1 MHPVNY
7 IEKGE
12 KLHFA
17 IRAAGHVLEQ
27 VNGQWLADDA
37 TAVQSI
43 IDGYDP
49 LPEAKAS
56 KWEAIKAERDRRK
69 EAGYMVAGHRYH
81 SDPSSRIQQIGL
93 VIMGAGIPA
102 GLQWKTMDNGLV
114 PMTQA
119 LAQQIF
125 ATTANNDATLHA
137 VAEMKKAALYALTGL
152 ASVESFDVLG
162 GWPVV

>member
-1 MHPVNY
+1 MSPITY
-7 IEKGE
+7 TEKGFG
-12 KLHFA
+12 LHEA
-17 IRAAGHVLEQ
+17 VRAAGHRLEQ

-37 TAVQSI
+37 AAVQAI

-49 LPEAKAS
+49 LPEAKAR

-81 SDPSSRIQQIGL
+81 SDQSSRIQQLGL
-93 VIMGAGIPA
+93 VIMGASIPA
-102 GLQWKTMDNGLV
+102 GLQWKTVDNGFV
-114 PMTQA
+114 AMTQT

-125 ATTANNDATLHA
+125 SATANNDATLHA
-137 VAEMKKAALYALTGL
+137 VAEMKKAALYALIDL
-152 ASVESFDVLG
+152 ADVESYDVAA